1 MHLRTAPAPLTPR
14 AIYEE
19 ASNTYLQGFVPFVRL
34 TGLVALCVNVF
45 LLFTFAFVSSSPLV
59 LKVTWAVL
67 VSFFA
72 VTMLA
77 SAVVLPMAIELRA
90 TGSTGALTGLSG
102 LREHGVRFLIP
113 TAPLAIFYGL
123 IIPTW
128 VGIPLVVFLVV
139 RLALVGPAIV
149 VEDSDVTD
157 SHARSWELVS
167 RLWTRT
173 AGVLLGAVAPFIV
186 ILAVVALFRLS
197 AVPAFFVLTLA
208 EALVVPFF
216 VIVVL
221 LLFDDYR
228 NLKEGQQQAGSNELP
243 PNTIL

>member
-1 MHLRTAPAPLTPR
+1 MRTAPAPLTPR

-90 TGSTGALTGLSG
+90 NGSTGAPTGLGG
-102 LREHGVRFLIP
+102 LREHGLRFLIP
-113 TAPLAIFYGL
+113 TAPLAVFYA
-123 IIPTW
+123 IVIPTW

-173 AGVLLGAVAPFIV
+173 AGVLLGAAAPFAFI
-186 ILAVVALFRLS
+186 AVLVALFGL
-197 AVPAFFVLTLA
+197 PALPTLFLLTLA
-208 EALVVPFF
+208 EAVVAPFF

-221 LLFDDYR
+221 LLFEDYR
-228 NLKEGQQQAGSNELP
+228 NLKDGQQRADPNELP
-243 PNTIL
+243 PNTSL